1 MTGRVNALFVELL
14 LDEGWFIVLKKLES
28 SEKMTKSIPF
38 RLIEQK
44 DGTDSLVIV
53 LPGAGYST
61 HAPLLY
67 YTTGLFYNKSF
78 DVLHINYSFRR
89 QEISSLNERDL
100 ARDVQLVIDNA
111 TKDKKYSNFYIV
123 AKSIGTKVLRC
134 LLDHKM
140 YKEAK
145 LVWLTPLL
153 QNDDVFNALVNSD
166 HKGLCILGEED
177 SPCFI
182 VERFESLKNNPN
194 LILKVVE
201 GGNHNL
207 ELDEDPIK
215 SIDILKSV
223 ISDIKEF

>member
-1 MTGRVNALFVELL
+1 M
-14 LDEGWFIVLKKLES
+14 ES
-28 SEKMTKSIPF
+28 SEKMIKSIPF

-44 DGTDSLVIV
+44 EETNNLVIV

-61 HAPLLY
+61 QAPLLY
-67 YTTGLFYNKSF
+67 YSTGLFYNKGF
-78 DVLHINYSFRR
+78 DVLHINYSFNR
-89 QEISSLNERDL
+89 QELSSLNERDL

-111 TKDKKYSNFYIV
+111 TKDKKYSNYYIV

-140 YKEAK
+140 FKEAK

-153 QNDDVFNALVNSD
+153 QNDDVFNAMLNSD
-166 HKGLCILGEED
+166 HKGLCIFGEED
-177 SPCFI
+177 SHCFI
-182 VERFESLKNNPN
+182 VDRSEKLKINRN

-201 GGNHNL
+201 GGNHSL
-207 ELDEDPIK
+207 ELDKDPIK

-223 ISDIKEF
+223 ISDINEF